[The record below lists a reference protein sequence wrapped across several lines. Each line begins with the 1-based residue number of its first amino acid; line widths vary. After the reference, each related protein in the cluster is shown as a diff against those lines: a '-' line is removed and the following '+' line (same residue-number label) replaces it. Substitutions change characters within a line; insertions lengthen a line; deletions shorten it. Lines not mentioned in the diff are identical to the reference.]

1 MQNKKKNKR
10 LVVNTKNVSSF
21 SIGSCNSKKFDPKE
35 NQQN

>member
-10 LVVNTKNVSSF
+10 LIANTKNVSSF
-21 SIGSCNSKKFDPKE
+21 SIGSCNSKKFDPKG